1 MNQQPEQ
8 ITALYCRLSRDDE
21 LQGDSNSIVNQKS
34 ILSKYAEEH
43 RLLNT
48 RFFIDD
54 GVSGTTFDRPGLNE
68 MLALIDEEKV
78 STVIVKDMSRLGR
91 DYLKVGLLTEIQLP
105 EKGVRFIA
113 INDGVDSNQGVSE
126 FIAFRNV
133 INEWYAKDTSKKI
146 KAVFTAKGQSGKPLS
161 TFPPYGYIKDPEDK
175 NRWIVDEAAAEVV
188 REIFRLCMEGN
199 GPTKIARILSERRVL
214 IPSAYAK
221 SNGRSAP
228 ADVPADRC
236 KWCDSTVAHIL
247 ERKEYLGHTVN
258 FKTYKESF
266 RNKKQRKNPKENQ
279 MVFENTHQPIIE
291 QDVWDTVQQLRQNKR
306 RPSKTGK
313 TNMFSGIAHCAD
325 CGSKLYYCT
334 TRYFETRQD
343 HFRCSASQKAVDP
356 CTSHFIRAV
365 VLEEMVLAHMRYVIG
380 FVQRYEDSF
389 RVSIEAERSTEI
401 QKELS
406 AKRKQI
412 AQSQK
417 RVDDLDV
424 LFRKVYEDNASGKLT
439 DERFMQLSRGYDLE
453 QKTLRQMITM
463 LEKEIDQQEQKTTQ
477 VEDFIA
483 KCKRYSSL
491 ETLTPA
497 ILNDLVI
504 KVFVEA
510 PDKST
515 GKRRQGIHISYNL
528 VGILPPLERFQ
539 PVVVERPNKEKA
551 ETA

>member
-1 MNQQPEQ
+1 
-8 ITALYCRLSRDDE
+8 
-21 LQGDSNSIVNQKS
+21 
-34 ILSKYAEEH
+34 
-43 RLLNT
+43 
-48 RFFIDD
+48 
-54 GVSGTTFDRPGLNE
+54 
-68 MLALIDEEKV
+68 
-78 STVIVKDMSRLGR
+78 
-91 DYLKVGLLTEIQLP
+91 
-105 EKGVRFIA
+105 
-113 INDGVDSNQGVSE
+113 
-126 FIAFRNV
+126 
-133 INEWYAKDTSKKI
+133 
-146 KAVFTAKGQSGKPLS
+146 
-161 TFPPYGYIKDPEDK
+161 
-175 NRWIVDEAAAEVV
+175 
-188 REIFRLCMEGN
+188 
-199 GPTKIARILSERRVL
+199 
-214 IPSAYAK
+214 
-221 SNGRSAP
+221 
-228 ADVPADRC
+228 
-236 KWCDSTVAHIL
+236 
-247 ERKEYLGHTVN
+247 
-258 FKTYKESF
+258 
-266 RNKKQRKNPKENQ
+266 
-279 MVFENTHQPIIE
+279 
-291 QDVWDTVQQLRQNKR
+291 
-306 RPSKTGK
+306 
-313 TNMFSGIAHCAD
+313 MFSGIAHCAD

-334 TRYFETRQD
+334 TRYFETRHD

-551 ETA
+551 KTA